1 MCVVIHG
8 NCLGRDS
15 NAQRLHIR
23 ASCTSYM
30 SAPLLITMLFCH
42 WICTGSLLLRTDASS
57 SVNICNA
64 SNDSAQ
70 RYICLQKWKSALSL
84 TSKADVDLSLK
95 YVTAD
100 RTISKMKGKQKKPF
114 GELLVTVKMARNLSA
129 IRGNNLSNPFCKWQ
143 TLFLSSKA
151 KLLANYRS

>member
-1 MCVVIHG
+1 MH
-8 NCLGRDS
+8 RDS
-15 NAQRLHIR
+15 TLELHVP
-23 ASCTSYM
+23 
-30 SAPLLITMLFCH
+30 APLLITMLFCH
-42 WICTGSLLLRTDASS
+42 WICTSSLLLRIDASS

-70 RYICLQKWKSALSL
+70 PYICLQKWKSALSL

-95 YVTAD
+95 YVTVD

-129 IRGNNLSNPFCKWQ
+129 VRGNNLSNPFCKWE
-143 TLFLSSKA
+143 
-151 KLLANYRS
+151 